1 MCNLLIG
8 NAGFA
13 SQERGPRSAA
23 TAMVAGER
31 MNDSIVNIGG
41 DERAEGGDPGS
52 QRRGGCSGEDR
63 LAKRQREGTSCNSE
77 RGENVVHQQAHAFG
91 TERLS
96 SAVEHGD
103 VQGDVQGED
112 TRLESTV
119 WGRRLH
125 EFLAQESVAALEA
138 FERQL
143 LVEAEAAGA
152 GAAVGTALQGGAS
165 SGHYR
170 GAEGGGKGLLRM
182 HLPLQIAGS
191 MRSAQVPSSRGA
203 ARNEGPGLAAADGSS
218 DRRSEFR
225 RRASKRKTRAS
236 GAKGHAL
243 RQGTSMDAAAPPE
256 ILFRIGWAS
265 SLQPMIPGT
274 SLSFVIPCL
283 LMSFL
288 RPEQRCTQA
297 FRTRLCR
304 RLMVS

>member
-77 RGENVVHQQAHAFG
+77 RGENVVHQQGHAFG

-112 TRLESTV
+112 TRLERTV
-119 WGRRLH
+119 W
-125 EFLAQESVAALEA
+125 
-138 FERQL
+138 
-143 LVEAEAAGA
+143 
-152 GAAVGTALQGGAS
+152 
-165 SGHYR
+165 
-170 GAEGGGKGLLRM
+170 EGG
-182 HLPLQIAGS
+182 
-191 MRSAQVPSSRGA
+191 
-203 ARNEGPGLAAADGSS
+203 
-218 DRRSEFR
+218 
-225 RRASKRKTRAS
+225 
-236 GAKGHAL
+236 
-243 RQGTSMDAAAPPE
+243 
-256 ILFRIGWAS
+256 
-265 SLQPMIPGT
+265 
-274 SLSFVIPCL
+274 C
-283 LMSFL
+283 MSFWHKKAWL
-288 RPEQRCTQA
+288 RWKLSNGSCSWRLKQQEQAQQ
-297 FRTRLCR
+297 
-304 RLMVS
+304 